1 MGKKVYF
8 LDSVE
13 QSDGSYNNVYGVDDV
28 NAIVSNLVG
37 AGIAPFPSGDTYD
50 VSELNSLT
58 SALVAEGTS
67 LDGLKV
73 SFADNK
79 IHIAQ
84 GIGYFENG
92 ATIVVD
98 ADGEGLD
105 YSVAETL
112 YVYAEYNQALNTCVF
127 QTSESEPSDD
137 IGIYTLMLATIAAD
151 GSVEDKRTFAQSK
164 VASLGKN
171 ESRNYVIVDHSGTE
185 DYSSWEPGGTGGFG
199 ERIIWEKSI
208 DISKFNLLLI
218 NGKMYPDSETTDSRY
233 RITNYIKRLN
243 GGEPFDHRIFWL
255 NWTTVRWYALAMRY
269 KDGKLQIYVPAST
282 EKVELNFMNLHTLT
296 VELF

>member
-13 QSDGSYNNVYGVDDV
+13 QSDGNYDNTYGVDDV

-98 ADGEGLD
+98 SDGEELD
-105 YSVAETL
+105 YNVAETL
-112 YVYAEYNQALNTCVF
+112 YVYAEYNQALNTCGF
-127 QTSESEPSDD
+127 HTSESEPVSSA
-137 IGIYTLMLATIAAD
+137 GIYVLVLATIAVD
-151 GSVEDKRTFAQSK
+151 GTVTDKRVFAQSK
-164 VASLGKN
+164 VATLGKN
-171 ESRNYVIVDHSGTE
+171 MF
-185 DYSSWEPGGTGGFG
+185 YSIYENTAIGDGDVYKRLFSTSSDTVYW
-199 ERIIWEKSI
+199 KVSI
-208 DISKFNLLLI
+208 DISKYNFLVFCLVNETNSMNYPKTHKPIYARISVDSLL
-218 NGKMYPDSETTDSRY
+218 
-233 RITNYIKRLN
+233 
-243 GGEPFDHRIFWL
+243 GGESMSAVLDLW
-255 NWTTVRWYALAMRY
+255 ARY
-269 KDGKLQIYVPAST
+269 EGGVLTIYKPKSNNIDYLYGGTQIY
-282 EKVELNFMNLHTLT
+282 LY
-296 VELF
+296 

>member
-13 QSDGSYNNVYGVDDV
+13 QSDGNYDNTYGVDDV

-37 AGIAPFPSGDTYD
+37 AGVAPFPSGDTYD

-73 SFADNK
+73 SFAENK

-98 ADGEGLD
+98 SDGEELD
-105 YSVAETL
+105 YNVAETL
-112 YVYAEYNQALNTCVF
+112 YVYAEYNQALNTCGF
-127 QTSESEPSDD
+127 YTSESEPTSST
-137 IGIYTLMLATIAAD
+137 GIYVLVLATIAAD
-151 GSVEDKRTFAQSK
+151 GTVADKRVFAQSK
-164 VASLGKN
+164 VATLGRNVTKN
-171 ESRNYVIVDHSGTE
+171 VIVKGNADTAA
-185 DYSSWEPGGTGGFG
+185 YFG
-199 ERIIWEKSI
+199 EGAIVYQF
-208 DISKFNLLLI
+208 DFDTSKFNSIYFKGTADKEITSFIKIQDVLDVSEGEYTGYDGDDGI
-218 NGKMYPDSETTDSRY
+218 RVYHVSPGGYSTSDSLF
-233 RITNYIKRLN
+233 I
-243 GGEPFDHRIFWL
+243 
-255 NWTTVRWYALAMRY
+255 RY
-269 KDGKLQIYVPAST
+269 KNGKLQLYVPT
-282 EKVELNFMNLHTLT
+282 HEGYRYWDWYLCLKYLT
-296 VELF
+296 ATFY

>member
-8 LDSVE
+8 LDSIK
-13 QSDGSYNNVYGVDDV
+13 QSDGSYNNTYGVDDI

-37 AGIAPFPSGDTYD
+37 AGVAPFPSADTYD

-73 SFADNK
+73 SFNDNK

-98 ADGEGLD
+98 SEGEELE

-112 YVYAEYNQALNTCVF
+112 YVYAEYDQALNVCGF
-127 QTSESEPSDD
+127 YTSESEPISST
-137 IGIYTLMLATIAAD
+137 GIYVLVLATISAD
-151 GSVEDKRTFAQSK
+151 GTVIDKRNIAQSK
-164 VASLGKN
+164 IATMGKN
-171 ESRNYVIVDHSGTE
+171 VTKTDVILEKDGENCTTYTTGTIVHE
-185 DYSSWEPGGTGGFG
+185 TKF
-199 ERIIWEKSI
+199 
-208 DISKFNLLLI
+208 DISKYNAVYFT
-218 NGKMYPDSETTDSRY
+218 GREYAYSDSEYQINKVINLSELLFGEEILIFSRK
-233 RITNYIKRLN
+233 RTNYNYYYRLCCK
-243 GGEPFDHRIFWL
+243 
-255 NWTTVRWYALAMRY
+255 YSS
-269 KDGKLQIYVPAST
+269 GKIQVYVPNEYNDET
-282 EKVELNFMNLHTLT
+282 MHLNYLNAIFY
-296 VELF
+296 

>member
-13 QSDGSYNNVYGVDDV
+13 QSDGSYDNTYGVDDV

-37 AGIAPFPSGDTYD
+37 AGVAPFPSGDTYD

-98 ADGEGLD
+98 SDGEELD
-105 YSVAETL
+105 YNVAETL
-112 YVYAEYNQALNTCVF
+112 YVYAEYNQALNTCGF
-127 QTSESEPSDD
+127 HTSESEPVSST
-137 IGIYTLMLATIAAD
+137 GIYVLILATIAAD
-151 GSVEDKRTFAQSK
+151 GTVTDKRVIAQSK
-164 VASLGKN
+164 VATLG
-171 ESRNYVIVDHSGTE
+171 RNVPLQLWKQTEGKTYRAGDVIVEAEIDVSRFNYFVYIWVYDSYSSGAPKTSKPIYAKIDIEKIKSGTPVSLANGAYVVLE
-185 DYSSWEPGGTGGFG
+185 GKSIKVYMSSSWSSAEHYYAGS
-199 ERIIWEKSI
+199 E
-208 DISKFNLLLI
+208 
-218 NGKMYPDSETTDSRY
+218 MY
-233 RITNYIKRLN
+233 
-243 GGEPFDHRIFWL
+243 
-255 NWTTVRWYALAMRY
+255 
-269 KDGKLQIYVPAST
+269 IY
-282 EKVELNFMNLHTLT
+282 
-296 VELF
+296 

>member
-8 LDSVE
+8 LDSIKK
-13 QSDGSYNNVYGVDDV
+13 SDGSYDNTYGVDDV

-67 LDGLKV
+67 FDGLKV

-98 ADGEGLD
+98 SDGEELD
-105 YSVAETL
+105 YNVAEIL
-112 YVYAEYNQALNTCVF
+112 YVYAEYNQALNTCGF
-127 QTSESEPSDD
+127 YASENEPSDD

-151 GSVEDKRTFAQSK
+151 GTVTDKRVVAQSK

-171 ESRNYVIVDHSGTE
+171 EIIELYKPETAQ
-185 DYSSWEPGGTGGFG
+185 TFG
-199 ERIIWEKSI
+199 NGATICEVSVPNLGKYNMLWIIWRYMQTPHYHIRAIPTDEISNYNDSTLYVGGDGGRLSLNLTGNVLKFYNLMPHDHYSYPLTFYPGD
-208 DISKFNLLLI
+208 DIGNPPED
-218 NGKMYPDSETTDSRY
+218 GT
-233 RITNYIKRLN
+233 
-243 GGEPFDHRIFWL
+243 IFF
-255 NWTTVRWYALAMRY
+255 LA
-269 KDGKLQIYVPAST
+269 
-282 EKVELNFMNLHTLT
+282 
-296 VELF
+296 

>member
-8 LDSVE
+8 LDSVK
-13 QSDGSYNNVYGVDDV
+13 QSDGSYDNTYGVDDV

-37 AGIAPFPSGDTYD
+37 AGVAPFPSGDTYD

-98 ADGEGLD
+98 ADGEELD
-105 YSVAETL
+105 YNVAETL
-112 YVYAEYNQALNTCVF
+112 YVYAEYNQALNTCGF
-127 QTSESEPSDD
+127 YTSESKPTSST
-137 IGIYTLMLATIAAD
+137 GIYVLILATIAAD
-151 GSVEDKRTFAQSK
+151 GVVTDKRVIAQSK
-164 VASLGKN
+164 IATLGRNVVFDVPFPGEPNAIENGLPVRTYAKGEVLWEGN
-171 ESRNYVIVDHSGTE
+171 LDLTRFNYVLSKGHYMYRNVNSYEATHKISSLESGPIMVFNNELNYNYQTPLYLKKE
-185 DYSSWEPGGTGGFG
+185 GAKVILYAEGYATVSIYTDYE
-199 ERIIWEKSI
+199 
-208 DISKFNLLLI
+208 
-218 NGKMYPDSETTDSRY
+218 
-233 RITNYIKRLN
+233 NYIR
-243 GGEPFDHRIFWL
+243 FI
-255 NWTTVRWYALAMRY
+255 
-269 KDGKLQIYVPAST
+269 
-282 EKVELNFMNLHTLT
+282 
-296 VELF
+296 

>member
-13 QSDGSYNNVYGVDDV
+13 QSDGSYDNTYGVDDV

-37 AGIAPFPSGDTYD
+37 AGVAPFPSGDTYD

-98 ADGEGLD
+98 SDGEELD
-105 YSVAETL
+105 YNVAETL
-112 YVYAEYNQALNTCVF
+112 YVYAQYNQALNTCGF
-127 QTSESEPSDD
+127 YTSESEPSSST
-137 IGIYTLMLATIAAD
+137 GIYVLILATIAAD
-151 GSVEDKRTFAQSK
+151 GTVTDKRVIAQSK
-164 VASLGKN
+164 IATLGKN
-171 ESRNYVIVDHSGTE
+171 VMEKHVIVDHSGTE
-185 DYSSWEPGGTGGFG
+185 NTSSWGNSYDDVV
-199 ERIIWEKSI
+199 IWERALNI
-208 DISKFNLLLI
+208 NQFNLI
-218 NGKMYPDSETTDSRY
+218 IANGDLVYGATSASY
-233 RITNYIKRLN
+233 RIDNVIIKLEEGVPLDESIHLYEYSWN
-243 GGEPFDHRIFWL
+243 NI
-255 NWTTVRWYALAMRY
+255 YALRIRY
-269 KDGKLQIYVPAST
+269 KDGKLQLYVPAST
-282 EKVELNFMNLHTLT
+282 IRESDGWTIGRSITLHNLTLELY
-296 VELF
+296 

>member
-8 LDSVE
+8 LDSVK
-13 QSDGSYNNVYGVDDV
+13 QSDGSYDNTYGVDDV

-37 AGIAPFPSGDTYD
+37 AGVAPFPSGDTYD

-98 ADGEGLD
+98 ADGEELD
-105 YSVAETL
+105 YNVAETL
-112 YVYAEYNQALNTCVF
+112 YVYAEYNQALNTCGF
-127 QTSESEPSDD
+127 YTSESKPTSST
-137 IGIYTLMLATIAAD
+137 GIYVLILATIAAD
-151 GSVEDKRTFAQSK
+151 GAVTDKRVIAQSK
-164 VASLGKN
+164 IATLGRN
-171 ESRNYVIVDHSGTE
+171 ECREYVIATHEGNVNGDQYYSSTE
-185 DYSSWEPGGTGGFG
+185 DLV
-199 ERIIWEKSI
+199 IWEQEI
-208 DISKFNLLLI
+208 DISRFNLIYTVYKMTDNGTTYDGYASERMIKIVDGLLSSGGI
-218 NGKMYPDSETTDSRY
+218 FYRNPSTSYVDYSLQIRY
-233 RITNYIKRLN
+233 TN
-243 GGEPFDHRIFWL
+243 
-255 NWTTVRWYALAMRY
+255 
-269 KDGKLQIYVPAST
+269 GKLQIYVPAST
-282 EKVELNFMNLHTLT
+282 SKQSYCALIYALTLYIY
-296 VELF
+296 

>member
-8 LDSVE
+8 LDSVK
-13 QSDGSYNNVYGVDDV
+13 QSDGSYDNTYGVDDV

-37 AGIAPFPSGDTYD
+37 AGVAPFPSGDTYD

-98 ADGEGLD
+98 TVGEELD
-105 YSVAETL
+105 YNVAETL
-112 YVYAEYNQALNTCVF
+112 YVYAQYNQALNTCGF
-127 QTSESEPSDD
+127 CTSESKPASST
-137 IGIYTLMLATIAAD
+137 GIYVLILATIAAD
-151 GSVEDKRTFAQSK
+151 GVVTDKRVIAQSK
-164 VASLGKN
+164 IATLGRNECRKYVAFDNSDATQ
-171 ESRNYVIVDHSGTE
+171 YVGNATTDTV
-185 DYSSWEPGGTGGFG
+185 
-199 ERIIWEKSI
+199 IWEQEI
-208 DISKFNLLLI
+208 DISKFNYIILTGMKNSSTYI
-218 NGKMYPDSETTDSRY
+218 NYTKNIEDGTPFNAEVYYRY
-233 RITNYIKRLN
+233 QNTYWYYSLWIRYI
-243 GGEPFDHRIFWL
+243 
-255 NWTTVRWYALAMRY
+255 
-269 KDGKLQIYVPAST
+269 DGKLQLYIPKKNPDFHNNYCMYIISLTLQIY
-282 EKVELNFMNLHTLT
+282 
-296 VELF
+296 

>member
-8 LDSVE
+8 LDSVKKA
-13 QSDGSYNNVYGVDDV
+13 DGSYDNTYGVDDV

-37 AGIAPFPSGDTYD
+37 AGVAPFPSGDTYD

-98 ADGEGLD
+98 SDGEELD
-105 YSVAETL
+105 YTVAETL
-112 YVYAEYNQALNTCVF
+112 YVYAEYNQTLNTCGF
-127 QTSESEPSDD
+127 RASESEPSKGT
-137 IGIYTLMLATIAAD
+137 GIYTLMLATISAD
-151 GSVEDKRTFAQSK
+151 GTVTDKRVFAQSK
-164 VASLGKN
+164 VATLGKN
-171 ESRNYVIVDHSGTE
+171 VFLMLYEVTSQTTIKEGDVYYE
-185 DYSSWEPGGTGGFG
+185 
-199 ERIIWEKSI
+199 EKI
-208 DISKFNLLLI
+208 DLSKFNNLVAYAVYIYGSSPGTSIRRYARTDIETLLTGEVI
-218 NGKMYPDSETTDSRY
+218 
-233 RITNYIKRLN
+233 RLTSN
-243 GGEPFDHRIFWL
+243 
-255 NWTTVRWYALAMRY
+255 TVNDVCLAIQFT
-269 KDGKLQIYVPAST
+269 DGKLKVYAGEDAYVTSTYKLKSAEIY
-282 EKVELNFMNLHTLT
+282 LC
-296 VELF
+296 